1 MSRVRVRNW
10 RGGAGY
16 AVAALALT
24 AALTAALTLGGG
36 AWAQVQTAPD
46 QSENPST
53 FRLPAPTRAPPR
65 AAGPADD
72 SGVAPTPIAPK
83 SAVPSTVPS
92 SVPSAAPPVIV
103 LPVAKPK
110 ATPEARPSASASR
123 VPRVLTAP
131 PRPAP
136 STILPAPVASPGTPP
151 IAVPSV
157 APSASAE
164 PSAPAP
170 APAAPAPA
178 PAAAQRGPAPW
189 LLAALVAL
197 LALAAGGFAVRRR
210 RAPLGLPA
218 PDFVGPEVAAAP
230 KASAAPDTPAAPEN
244 NVMPG
249 PIAVPLPDF
258 AGPAAPAPA
267 PLPVLSLAL
276 EATRM
281 SATLFNATLAYRL
294 VITNTGAAPLSGIEI
309 GGDMISA
316 HASRPTEEQLGLDG
330 ATLVPLHGVGALAPG
345 EAVVLG
351 GDLRLPLSAILPIRR
366 GDAQLF
372 VPLARFCV
380 QALGPDG
387 RTVSLRRAFLVGQ
400 SRSAAADKL
409 QPFRLDLGPR
419 LYSEV
424 GQRAL

>member
-1 MSRVRVRNW
+1 M
-10 RGGAGY
+10 
-16 AVAALALT
+16 
-24 AALTAALTLGGG
+24 
-36 AWAQVQTAPD
+36 
-46 QSENPST
+46 
-53 FRLPAPTRAPPR
+53 
-65 AAGPADD
+65 
-72 SGVAPTPIAPK
+72 
-83 SAVPSTVPS
+83 
-92 SVPSAAPPVIV
+92 
-103 LPVAKPK
+103 
-110 ATPEARPSASASR
+110 
-123 VPRVLTAP
+123 
-131 PRPAP
+131 
-136 STILPAPVASPGTPP
+136 
-151 IAVPSV
+151 
-157 APSASAE
+157 
-164 PSAPAP
+164 
-170 APAAPAPA
+170 
-178 PAAAQRGPAPW
+178 
-189 LLAALVAL
+189 
-197 LALAAGGFAVRRR
+197 
-210 RAPLGLPA
+210 
-218 PDFVGPEVAAAP
+218 
-230 KASAAPDTPAAPEN
+230 
-244 NVMPG
+244 
-249 PIAVPLPDF
+249 
-258 AGPAAPAPA
+258 
-267 PLPVLSLAL
+267 LSLAL

-316 HASRPTEEQLGLDG
+316 HASRPTDEQLGLDG

-372 VPLARFCV
+372 VPLARFGV